1 MEQNMQQQITPQ
13 NVSYREI
20 EEIDSALHRILAR
33 LLSVA
38 GIRENT
44 KGVLERTGGV
54 ARNRYSEKD
63 VLEWQKKTRDE
74 WSS

>member
-1 MEQNMQQQITPQ
+1 MQQQTASQ
-13 NVSYREI
+13 QVSYREI
-20 EEIDSALHRILAR
+20 EEIDNALHRILAR

-38 GIRENT
+38 GIRENI
-44 KGVLERTGGV
+44 KSVLERTGGV
-54 ARNRYSEKD
+54 ARDRYSEKD